1 MIKRMSEEEM
11 INDIWDMI
19 GKPSHFTYPDAAEA
33 ADALI
38 QRNFDINKE
47 DQYGRTVL
55 SSVTASE
62 PYKDSSKDN
71 LPKYFKLL
79 DIGARLSSAQMV
91 GCTLLTAA
99 IEIPSLT
106 LVKAY
111 LERGMEPNERDGRG
125 YTPLLSAAHCWGSKH
140 NLLLLN
146 TLLENGV
153 DITAED
159 PEGNTALE
167 ILLLNDW
174 WARRRAAKYLAENGA
189 TLSEKH
195 IELLPLLQERVEIEE
210 DRKAIAAVS
219 SVVETEE

>member
-1 MIKRMSEEEM
+1 
-11 INDIWDMI
+11 
-19 GKPSHFTYPDAAEA
+19 
-33 ADALI
+33 
-38 QRNFDINKE
+38 
-47 DQYGRTVL
+47 
-55 SSVTASE
+55 
-62 PYKDSSKDN
+62 
-71 LPKYFKLL
+71 
-79 DIGARLSSAQMV
+79 LSSAQMA

-111 LERGMEPNERDGRG
+111 LERGMESNERDGRG
-125 YTPLLSAAHCWGSKH
+125 YTPLLAAAHCWGSEH

-146 TLLENGV
+146 TLLENGADV
-153 DITAED
+153 MAED

-174 WARRRAAKYLAENGA
+174 WARRRAAKYLVENGA

-195 IELLPLLQERVEIEE
+195 IELLPLLQERVEIGI